1 MIAVVETEFTEGWL
15 HIVSYSCV
23 SPKDGSLKR
32 TEHAAKKHHWAQNCT
47 FPVCTIS
54 TSRAVQTA
62 QSTPCFSLC
71 PFMSYYAGKWALSS
85 DWREARLQEGSRKPQ
100 CHSAARAEGPDGGGR
115 THSQGTRWCEAGC
128 EQEGLV
134 PELQYSILTCHMA
147 QHFLINR
154 GHFSLGTAAYVQH
167 WIIRSTKFQ
176 QSRTHPAL

>member
-1 MIAVVETEFTEGWL
+1 MT
-15 HIVSYSCV
+15 
-23 SPKDGSLKR
+23 KR
-32 TEHAAKKHHWAQNCT
+32 NWAHNCT
-47 FPVCTIS
+47 FPVCTTS

-62 QSTPCFSLC
+62 QSTLCFPLC
-71 PFMSYYAGKWALSS
+71 PFMSYYTRKWAPSS
-85 DWREARLQEGSRKPQ
+85 DWREARPQEGRKAPES
-100 CHSAARAEGPDGGGR
+100 HSVTQQPGLKDLMVLAG

-167 WIIRSTKFQ
+167 WIIRSTKIQ
-176 QSRTHPAL
+176 HSRTYPAL